1 MSKTVALP
9 WYHRAD
15 WSALHADFADR
26 DSISPCYDAWK
37 ASAIARETKWR
48 QDGYD
53 VQRIE
58 LRPDPFRDW
67 CRANGRVANHAS
79 RRAYADERL
88 SERRSTPQLA
98 KTAQE
103 QRI

>member
-9 WYHRAD
+9 WYHRDD

-26 DSISPCYDAWK
+26 ESISPCYDSWK

-58 LRPDPFRDW
+58 LRPDAFRDW
-67 CRANGRVANHAS
+67 CRANGRHADHAS
-79 RRAYADERL
+79 RRAYADEMLAQRRL
-88 SERRSTPQLA
+88 TTQVV

-103 QRI
+103 QRV

>member
-9 WYHRAD
+9 WYHRTD

-37 ASAIARETKWR
+37 ARAIARETKWR

-58 LRPDPFRDW
+58 LRPDSFRSW
-67 CRANGRVANHAS
+67 CRANGRVADHAS
-79 RRAYADERL
+79 RRAYADESL
-88 SERRSTPQLA
+88 AERRLTMPVLKIADDQYA
-98 KTAQE
+98 
-103 QRI
+103 